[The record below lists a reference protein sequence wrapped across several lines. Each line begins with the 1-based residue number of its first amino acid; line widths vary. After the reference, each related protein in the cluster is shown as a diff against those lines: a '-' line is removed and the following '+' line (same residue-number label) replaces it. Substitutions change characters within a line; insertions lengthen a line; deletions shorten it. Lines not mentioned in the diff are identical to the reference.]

1 MNWEK
6 QKEKTARF
14 LMKVY
19 LVILGIAVLLL
30 ATGTEKWM
38 NVLETGDTVT
48 LPGTLQEE
56 ILQNE
61 LPGTELELPDPEEE
75 LVFEDIFL
83 ELELPFYDGEPY
95 VVVNDNVPFFTEEEK
110 SSRDSF
116 EVYSE
121 LDSLGRCGSAYANI
135 SRELQPTEERE
146 AIGHIK
152 PTGWN
157 QAKYEGYVNSS
168 PPYLYN
174 RCHLIA
180 FCLTA
185 ENDNEKNL
193 ITGTR
198 YMNVEGMLPFETQV
212 DRYLE
217 ENDHHVLY
225 RVTPFYEGDN
235 LLADG
240 VLIEAYSVEDEGEG
254 INFCVFVYNV
264 QPGIELDYATGE
276 SAIAETL

>member
-1 MNWEK
+1 MIGVNVEK
-6 QKEKTARF
+6 RKEKTARF

-30 ATGTEKWM
+30 ITDDEKWM
-38 NVLETGDTVT
+38 NVWDAVDTVVFS
-48 LPGTLQEE
+48 GA
-56 ILQNE
+56 IA
-61 LPGTELELPDPEEE
+61 EEE
-75 LVFEDIFL
+75 LIFEDVFL
-83 ELELPFYDGEPY
+83 ELDVPPYSGEPY
-95 VVVNDNVPFFTEEEK
+95 VVVNDNVPFFEEDDK
-110 SSRDSF
+110 IGVDF

-121 LDSLGRCGSAYANI
+121 LDSLGRCGSAFANI
-135 SRELQPTEERE
+135 GRELQPTEERG
-146 AIGHIK
+146 AIDHIK
-152 PTGWN
+152 PSGWN
-157 QAKYEGYVNSS
+157 QARYEGYINSS

-193 ITGTR
+193 ITGTQ
-198 YMNVEGMLPFETQV
+198 YMNEEGMLPFETQV
-212 DRYLE
+212 ARYLDQ
-217 ENDHHVLY
+217 NDHHVLY

-254 INFCVFVYNV
+254 ICFCVFVYNV
-264 QPGIELDYATGE
+264 QPGIELDYSTGE
-276 SAIAETL
+276 SSIAGTL